1 MPWDGVAI
9 SITRLQRMRRRIP
22 QSVARLPAL
31 LLAVFSFCPLP
42 AAAQSN
48 SPAAIAMVRSAVAA
62 ETHASHTDLS
72 IWTYWDH
79 DVTPGLDATYFTIET
94 RQGTLRRMIRKNGR
108 PLTRKQVQA
117 ETRRIDGFVAS
128 PSARA
133 KASRDSAHDDAQ
145 AAQLLAILPDAFLW
159 TVVSRSPR
167 WVTLHFQPNPR
178 YSHPETDMEARV
190 MSAMAGEMIIARDGD
205 RIRSLRGRLTH
216 NILIGFGLL
225 AKLYA
230 GGTFDVER
238 RPVGDGRWQITQ
250 THVHIAGYALLFK
263 TIGQQEDEVKTGWK
277 PSTDETLEQAARTL
291 DALAA
296 RP

>member
-1 MPWDGVAI
+1 MCRVIRP
-9 SITRLQRMRRRIP
+9 RL
-22 QSVARLPAL
+22 ARLPAA
-31 LLAVFSFCPLP
+31 LLAVLGFWPP
-42 AAAQSN
+42 VAGTQST
-48 SPAAIAMVRSAVAA
+48 SPEAMALVRSAVAA
-62 ETHASHTDLS
+62 EMHASHTDLS
-72 IWTYWDH
+72 IWTYLDH
-79 DVTPGLDATYFTIET
+79 DVTPGLDATYRTIET
-94 RQGTLRRMIRKNGR
+94 REGALRRMIRKNGQ
-108 PLTRKQVQA
+108 PLTPKQARA
-117 ETRRIDGFVAS
+117 ETRRIDSFVAS

-133 KASRDSAHDDAQ
+133 KASRDSAHDGAQ
-145 AAQLLAILPDAFLW
+145 AAQLLSILPNAFFW
-159 TVVSRSPR
+159 TIVSQTPR
-167 WVTLHFQPNPR
+167 QVTLHFQPNPQ
-178 YSHPETDMEARV
+178 YNPPGTDMEARV
-190 MSAMAGEMIIARDGD
+190 MSAMAGEMIVARDGD

-238 RPVGDGRWQITQ
+238 RDVGEGRWQITQ

-263 TIGQQEDEVKTGWK
+263 TIGQQEDEVKTEWK